1 MEKGIPLTDL
11 PLKDRKRK
19 LNVLQSQ
26 TPTLAIIQ
34 PYKNPKEIETI
45 VKKYNGEG
53 IIAKKNTSTYV
64 PKRSSQWVKIKNY
77 RYVHVILTEYDKQN
91 GYFQG
96 GVYQENTY
104 VPIVQ
109 FSHGLKTEDRKAL
122 ATLFEKTGNVSAK
135 NGGLYLLLF
144 A

>member
-1 MEKGIPLTDL
+1 MHRRAKLRTKEQVTNYSQRLPVSLMIFDLLMEKGIPLTDL

-19 LNVLQSQ
+19 LNVLHSQ

-64 PKRSSQWVKIKNY
+64 PKRSSSGS
-77 RYVHVILTEYDKQN
+77 R
-91 GYFQG
+91 
-96 GVYQENTY
+96 
-104 VPIVQ
+104 
-109 FSHGLKTEDRKAL
+109 
-122 ATLFEKTGNVSAK
+122 
-135 NGGLYLLLF
+135 
-144 A
+144 